1 MSRSR
6 WAAAKVFIKSV
17 DPQYAISLAP
27 SLGLTDYDTS
37 SYGSHYTPDRG
48 GTNFQKHPPLNS
60 WNVLEL
66 LGSPR
71 AASACS
77 LFTLRLQSLT
87 CIDQL
92 DNHLTKQVV
101 LIALQ
106 SIV

>member
-1 MSRSR
+1 MTH
-6 WAAAKVFIKSV
+6 I
-17 DPQYAISLAP
+17 
-27 SLGLTDYDTS
+27 TN
-37 SYGSHYTPDRG
+37 RG